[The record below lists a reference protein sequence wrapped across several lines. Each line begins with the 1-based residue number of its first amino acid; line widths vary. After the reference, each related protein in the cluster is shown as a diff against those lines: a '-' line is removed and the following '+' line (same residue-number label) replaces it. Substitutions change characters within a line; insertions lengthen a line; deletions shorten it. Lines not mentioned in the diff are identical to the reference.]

1 MASHLPP
8 LLPPTSMSSAVRN
21 KSAPFLLLIVGS
33 CFLFQEEL
41 ISSSVSSLKGR
52 RGLRTLLRSERLDL
66 RYDIQIGSI
75 RLSYQDYHNN
85 YIQDEEY
92 RDGALK
98 RWHEILS
105 ESPDAV
111 IMGDVNKINHAAIP
125 YNSMIQSVV
134 ETQYQGII
142 IVAPQMER
150 MKTGGIGDSYFCD
163 ETFGTEGQA
172 TVDSHRSLSG
182 DIRISLD
189 ESLQGC
195 HGCCSENTDSLSQ
208 NECYEFCSKFRDNVF
223 VADFS
228 TLSWSFTHD
237 AERLMSNSLL
247 SQHYHAYSASESG
260 HPKTMCGSEH
270 SNRQYVLGSVV
281 EMTSQMYLGTILN
294 HLAERSNLATNLYR
308 SKSCNSHPFLLESPN
323 EIDLASRYPFR
334 ACFTC
339 PLNTVTPQYTWIPP
353 SSPSQTLT
361 RSKLKNVVEIF
372 QNGIRP
378 NGDIDEKL
386 LGIPR
391 RSRRFMHVPLLCTC
405 MLHNTGTCTG
415 TLITRRQVGILCR
428 STRKYHW

>member
-1 MASHLPP
+1 
-8 LLPPTSMSSAVRN
+8 
-21 KSAPFLLLIVGS
+21 
-33 CFLFQEEL
+33 
-41 ISSSVSSLKGR
+41 
-52 RGLRTLLRSERLDL
+52 
-66 RYDIQIGSI
+66 
-75 RLSYQDYHNN
+75 
-85 YIQDEEY
+85 
-92 RDGALK
+92 
-98 RWHEILS
+98 
-105 ESPDAV
+105 
-111 IMGDVNKINHAAIP
+111 MGDVNKINHAAIP

-163 ETFGTEGQA
+163 KTFGTEGQA

-195 HGCCSENTDSLSQ
+195 HGYCSENTDSLSQ

-270 SNRQYVLGSVV
+270 SNRQHVLGSVV
-281 EMTSQMYLGTILN
+281 EMTSQIYLGTILN

-361 RSKLKNVVEIF
+361 HSKLKNVVEIF

-378 NGDIDEKL
+378 NGDTDFCYEGFSTPSTKLKEDISIGLSSTIPFLVKSKPVLPPILAENIASITDPVGLGDTATFIHIPKAGGTSMKHLYSQCYGLVVASGGAQWGWDLDELVVWPYTTPEGKEVRFINIDPNSAQGLERAKR
-386 LGIPR
+386 LGLAD
-391 RSRRFMHVPLLCTC
+391 SGLVDVVFA
-405 MLHNTGTCTG
+405 
-415 TLITRRQVGILCR
+415 
-428 STRKYHW
+428 